1 MGGEVRAFPALSCP
15 ARAPV
20 RAGLSGPSPLPNLP
34 STRGR
39 DWTVVTVV
47 TMVPSGMM
55 VRSSSIFLVGV
66 MLGRGVEGVGVPRFP
81 GEPSSYC
88 SCPQRGISDC
98 LPLSLPTAPAPPARG
113 QRLTSTATVAAGPR
127 AFPGPGVSGHTCLRD
142 SGREG
147 EPTGS
152 VAWPRS
158 SAGERVAL

>member
-1 MGGEVRAFPALSCP
+1 MKRKSVKERDHEEEVAGWEQNAKKQGSPFPVLPWVYSIWSLA
-15 ARAPV
+15 
-20 RAGLSGPSPLPNLP
+20 RAGLPGSSSLPNLP

-88 SCPQRGISDC
+88 SCQGVGGQGVRVSETAQPLCPPIHPPPPGISFSPL
-98 LPLSLPTAPAPPARG
+98 LPWWLLGPGLSL
-113 QRLTSTATVAAGPR
+113 
-127 AFPGPGVSGHTCLRD
+127 
-142 SGREG
+142 
-147 EPTGS
+147 
-152 VAWPRS
+152 
-158 SAGERVAL
+158 ALG